1 MMRRWFP
8 KVRETEAEKED
19 RTIVWLSNRGQVTL
33 PASIRKALDLASGD
47 AFEVHLEDG
56 RVVLEPVEVIATER
70 YTDERV
76 TRVDHLPHRPVGKII
91 DGKSSR

>member
-1 MMRRWFP
+1 M
-8 KVRETEAEKED
+8 
-19 RTIVWLSNRGQVTL
+19 

-70 YTDERV
+70 YTNERIKEFLTASEMGV
-76 TRVDHLPHRPVGKII
+76 EELAE
-91 DGKSSR
+91 SRRKWELS